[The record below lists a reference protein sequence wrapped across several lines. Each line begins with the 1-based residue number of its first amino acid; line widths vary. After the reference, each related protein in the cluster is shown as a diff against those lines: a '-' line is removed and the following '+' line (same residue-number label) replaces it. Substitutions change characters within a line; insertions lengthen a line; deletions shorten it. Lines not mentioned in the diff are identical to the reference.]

1 MGHTLGK
8 GGVVMYQIQED
19 EQNEEYML
27 LIPVLLDAHFS
38 LPKHA
43 FYPPKYPPMIMEEAE
58 AI

>member
-1 MGHTLGK
+1 MGYTLGK

-27 LIPVLLDAHFS
+27 LIPVLLDAHFC
-38 LPKHA
+38 LLKYA
-43 FYPPKYPPMIMEEAE
+43 FYPKKYPPMIMEETE

>member
-27 LIPVLLDAHFS
+27 LIPVLLDAHFC
-38 LPKHA
+38 LLKYA
-43 FYPPKYPPMIMEEAE
+43 FYPKNILR
-58 AI
+58 